1 MENNFNYPIPM
12 TLDEQKVLTKFHDLL
27 NSKKLEYNSKIIDDS
42 YLIRFLRA
50 RKLDINKT
58 YEMFSNY
65 VAWRKENNIDEI
77 EVIIN

>member
-1 MENNFNYPIPM
+1 MENNLNYPIPM

-27 NSKKLEYNSKIIDDS
+27 ISKKLEYNTKLIDDS

-50 RKLDINKT
+50 RKLDLNKT

-65 VAWRKENNIDEI
+65 INWRKENNIDQV
-77 EVIIN
+77 EVIIY